1 MEQILE
7 KRKQLNGIMLAL
19 KTFPELNKLENG
31 DLVLE
36 AIEFYLADLDQQI
49 KINEC
54 NFIAEQIKQEKIYGK
69 I

>member
-1 MEQILE
+1 MEQIFE
-7 KRKQLNGIMLAL
+7 KREKLHGIMLAL

-36 AIEFYLADLDQQI
+36 AIEFYLENLDEQI

-54 NFIAEQIKQEKIYGK
+54 NFIAEQIKQEKING
-69 I
+69 